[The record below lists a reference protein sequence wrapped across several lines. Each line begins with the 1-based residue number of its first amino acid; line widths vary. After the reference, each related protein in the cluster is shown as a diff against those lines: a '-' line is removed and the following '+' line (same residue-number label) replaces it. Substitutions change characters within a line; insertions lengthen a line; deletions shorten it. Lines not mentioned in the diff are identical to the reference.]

1 MWCCWRCEFCYVF
14 DSCLRRWDKGYSPI
28 SLSVFARQGQ
38 ALNQVSQLGYRGFFN
53 VKVAFVL
60 SQIAR
65 LVRIV

>member
-1 MWCCWRCEFCYVF
+1 MFLIAACAGCVWAKALFVYQ
-14 DSCLRRWDKGYSPI
+14 CLH
-28 SLSVFARQGQ
+28 LSQQ

-60 SQIAR
+60 SQIAL